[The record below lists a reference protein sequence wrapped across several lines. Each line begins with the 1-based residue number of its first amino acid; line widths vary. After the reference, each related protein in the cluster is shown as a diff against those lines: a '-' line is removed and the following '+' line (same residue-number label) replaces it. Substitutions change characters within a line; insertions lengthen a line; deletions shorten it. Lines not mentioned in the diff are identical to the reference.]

1 MQYVVFEYDIITK
14 AGLTIPEAATITGV
28 SSVIMWR
35 YVNGSAEPR
44 AGKYKGKDLRLS
56 VATMLLVLT
65 KLVEKGAL
73 PKLDLEFARKL
84 HPEKKAKR
92 TALVNKIRAIVA
104 ERVALSLANE

>member
-1 MQYVVFEYDIITK
+1 MQYTEFQYDIITK

-44 AGKYKGKDLRLS
+44 AGKFKGRDLRLS
-56 VATMLLVLT
+56 VYTMLLVLT
-65 KLVEKGAL
+65 KLVDKGSL
-73 PKLDLEFARKL
+73 PKLDLEFSRVL

-92 TALVNKIRAIVA
+92 KALVNKIQAIVA
-104 ERVALSLANE
+104 DRVALSLANE